1 VPRPWRSVAL
11 GLAVAVVVVAVL
23 VVALNLT
30 STSATS
36 TTAAPSFSV
45 PRLGGGPPVSLPVV
59 GVGAHAPVV
68 LTFFASWCS
77 SCHSELP
84 VVAAVAHHESAARA
98 PVVFLGIDDN
108 DAAASGLAFA
118 RRSDVTF
125 PVGKDFYTEVGAK
138 YRLEGLPDTV
148 FIDAAGHIVAT
159 VHGPVTKA
167 TLQRWLTVLL
177 RSRSGALA
185 A

>member
-1 VPRPWRSVAL
+1 M
-11 GLAVAVVVVAVL
+11 VVVVAAVL
-23 VVALNLT
+23 VVALTLGAGNPT
-30 STSATS
+30 T

-84 VVAAVAHHESAARA
+84 VVAAVAHHEKAAGA

-118 RRSDVTF
+118 QRSGVMF
-125 PVGKDFYTEVGAK
+125 PVGKDFYTEVGGQ
-138 YRLEGLPDTV
+138 YRLDGLPDTV
-148 FIDAAGHIVAT
+148 FISATGHVVAT
-159 VHGPVTKA
+159 VRGPITKA

>member
-1 VPRPWRSVAL
+1 MPRPWRSIGL
-11 GLAVAVVVVAVL
+11 GVGVVVVAAAVL
-23 VVALNLT
+23 VLALTFT
-30 STSATS
+30 SPGATS
-36 TTAAPSFSV
+36 TAPAPSFSV

-59 GVGAHAPVV
+59 GDGAHAPVV

-84 VVAAVAHHESAARA
+84 VVAAVADHESATRA
-98 PVVFLGIDDN
+98 PIVFLGIDDN

-118 RRSDVTF
+118 RRSGVTF
-125 PVGKDFYTEVGAK
+125 PVGKDFYTEVGAQ

-148 FIDAAGHIVAT
+148 FINATGHIVAT
-159 VHGPVTKA
+159 VRGPITKA
-167 TLQRWLTVLL
+167 TLQRWMAVLL